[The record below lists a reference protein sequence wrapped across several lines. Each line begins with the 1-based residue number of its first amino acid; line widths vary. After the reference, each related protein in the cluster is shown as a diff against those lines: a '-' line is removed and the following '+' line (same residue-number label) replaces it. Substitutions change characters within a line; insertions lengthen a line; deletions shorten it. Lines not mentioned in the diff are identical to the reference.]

1 VSPGHIVA
9 IVAAV
14 ALAALVIWKRKRLG
28 FEKTAVLL
36 LVSVGLIVWAS
47 GLLSLLPN
55 PEKVIE
61 DIAQALGP
69 WTYAL
74 VGVMAFLETGAFVGL
89 IAPGEFT
96 VIIGGVVAGQGEI
109 SIVALIGLTWLC
121 CVLGDTASF
130 FIGKRLGR
138 AFLVKHGPKVR
149 IDEETLKKVESYFDR
164 HGGKTVLIGRFIGLV
179 RAVAPFVAGSSG
191 MRYRQFLPFSILGT
205 GLWATT
211 FCLLGFFFYRSF
223 EKVANVAGQV
233 TLVFGTLVAIIVGGV
248 WAYRRLREEEQRRAF
263 FAWLD
268 KQGQRPLLR
277 PVAAVVRPL
286 WKRVIMPVSRFLAP
300 QARFLWAR
308 ITPGGLGMEL
318 TTALAVSAVGSYV
331 FALTTVDVV
340 DPGYK
345 GPTRLDN
352 RVMDMVPDVRTDV
365 GVDVAKVISQL
376 GAASVV
382 FALVAIAV
390 VLLAWRRRPYE
401 LFVLLIGTLLVYA
414 GVHITKAAVDR
425 PRAPGSLVE
434 TMGSSYPS
442 GHAAYATVY
451 VVLGIIAARVL
462 PNLASKAALV
472 TGTVVVAFLI
482 GASRV
487 YLGAHYYSDVVAGW
501 ALGAFVFGTCAI
513 VALVVSYVRQNDRE
527 TPPARPQREPAA
539 EHG

>member
-1 VSPGHIVA
+1 MSAGHIVA

-14 ALAALVIWKRKRLG
+14 ALGALAIWKRKRLG
-28 FEKTAVLL
+28 FEKTALL
-36 LVSVGLIVWAS
+36 LVVAAGLIIWAS

-61 DIAQALGP
+61 DVAQALGP

-89 IAPGEFT
+89 VAPGEFT
-96 VIIGGVVAGQGEI
+96 VIVGGVVAGQGEI

-191 MRYRQFLPFSILGT
+191 MRYRQFLPFSVLGT

-233 TLVFGTLVAIIVGGV
+233 TLVFGTLVAIIVGCV

-263 FAWLD
+263 MAWLD
-268 KQGQRPLLR
+268 RQGRRPLLR
-277 PVAAVVRPL
+277 PVAAIVRPV
-286 WKRVIMPVSRFLAP
+286 WRRVIVPVSRFLAP
-300 QARFLWAR
+300 QVRFLWDR
-308 ITPGGLGMEL
+308 ITPGGLGIEL
-318 TTALAVSAVGSYV
+318 TTALAVSAVGSYA

-352 RVMDMVPDVRTDV
+352 RVIDMVEGLRNGV
-365 GVDVAKVISQL
+365 GVDVAKVVSQF
-376 GAASVV
+376 GVASLV

-401 LFVLLIGTLLVYA
+401 LFVLLFGTGLVYA
-414 GVHITKAAVDR
+414 GVHVTKAAVDR
-425 PRAPGSLVE
+425 PRPEGSLVE

-442 GHAAYATVY
+442 GHAAYATIY
-451 VVLGIIAARVL
+451 VALGVIAARVL
-462 PNLASKAALV
+462 PNLASRAALV
-472 TGTVVVAFLI
+472 IGTIVAAAVI
-482 GASRV
+482 GASRI

-501 ALGAFVFGTCAI
+501 ALGAFVFATCAI
-513 VALVVSYVRQNDRE
+513 VALVVSYVRQNGRE
-527 TPPARPQREPAA
+527 TPPASPKREPAT

>member
-1 VSPGHIVA
+1 MSAGHIVA

-14 ALAALVIWKRKRLG
+14 ALGALAVWKRKRLG
-28 FEKTAVLL
+28 FEKTALL
-36 LVSVGLIVWAS
+36 LVVAAGLIIWAS

-61 DIAQALGP
+61 DVAQALGP

-89 IAPGEFT
+89 VAPGEFT
-96 VIIGGVVAGQGEI
+96 VIVGGVVAGQGEI

-191 MRYRQFLPFSILGT
+191 MRYRQFLPFSVLGT

-233 TLVFGTLVAIIVGGV
+233 TLVFGTLVAIIVGCV

-263 FAWLD
+263 LAWLD
-268 KQGQRPLLR
+268 RQGQRPLLR

-286 WKRVIMPVSRFLAP
+286 WRRVIRPAARFLAP
-300 QARFLWAR
+300 QVRFLWAR
-308 ITPGGLGMEL
+308 ITPGGLGIEL
-318 TTALAVSAVGSYV
+318 TTALAVSAVGSYA

-352 RVMDMVPDVRTDV
+352 RVIDMVEDLRTAV
-365 GVDVAKVISQL
+365 GVDVAKVVSQF
-376 GAASVV
+376 GVASLV
-382 FALVAIAV
+382 FALVAIAI

-401 LFVLLIGTLLVYA
+401 LFVLLFGTGLVYA

-425 PRAPGSLVE
+425 PRPEGSLVE
-434 TMGSSYPS
+434 TMGSAYPS
-442 GHAAYATVY
+442 GHAAYATIY
-451 VVLGIIAARVL
+451 VALGVIAARVL
-462 PNLASKAALV
+462 PNLASKAVLV
-472 TGTVVVAFLI
+472 IGTVVAAAVI

-487 YLGAHYYSDVVAGW
+487 YLGAHYYSDVAAGW
-501 ALGAFVFGTCAI
+501 ALGAFVFATCAI

-527 TPPARPQREPAA
+527 TPPASPRREPAA